1 MEKNIKKTNWK
12 QIPVAR
18 LTEKAFWTKVD
29 EEQLVSQTLIE
40 DLQNKFSSRP
50 PGKKS
55 VDENSAGG
63 PAKKKTKELKV
74 LDGKAAQNLSVILGG
89 ALKHISYADLRKCIL
104 RCDTNNTRSQS
115 LYFLLRCDTS
125 VLTENLL
132 QSLIQYLPTPDQLN
146 KLQEFSHE
154 YDNLAEAE
162 QFAISLADIK
172 RLVPRLKSLKFQLH
186 YPELVQDCKPD
197 IVAGTEACQE
207 VRDYI

>member
-104 RCDTNNTRSQS
+104 RCDTNNTISG
-115 LYFLLRCDTS
+115 
-125 VLTENLL
+125 
-132 QSLIQYLPTPDQLN
+132 LN
-146 KLQEFSHE
+146 NS
-154 YDNLAEAE
+154 
-162 QFAISLADIK
+162 IS
-172 RLVPRLKSLKFQLH
+172 
-186 YPELVQDCKPD
+186 
-197 IVAGTEACQE
+197 CQGAT
-207 VRDYI
+207 RASSRRTCSSP

>member
-104 RCDTNNTRSQS
+104 RYDTNNTISG
-115 LYFLLRCDTS
+115 
-125 VLTENLL
+125 
-132 QSLIQYLPTPDQLN
+132 LN
-146 KLQEFSHE
+146 NS
-154 YDNLAEAE
+154 
-162 QFAISLADIK
+162 ISCQGAT
-172 RLVPRLKSLKFQLH
+172 RACSPRTCSS
-186 YPELVQDCKPD
+186 P
-197 IVAGTEACQE
+197 
-207 VRDYI
+207 